1 MVKKVE
7 KVENTGLQ
15 NKHPEKDS
23 LQADGQI
30 ALSSV
35 PPVSQLK
42 PQVSHS
48 RHPTFS
54 LTCGR
59 ITVQATVLRAGEDLC
74 VLLSGGDKPH
84 IGCVTLSIA
93 RPSLAD
99 AARGSATT
107 SVLNITGHKD
117 GEAAQYLS
125 QRLAAALQKT
135 VVVSGGIH
143 VKAIQPAEIHTVME
157 MVRALT
163 DALIGHLS
171 AG

>member
-1 MVKKVE
+1 MVDKV
-7 KVENTGLQ
+7 KNVGPHNNHT
-15 NKHPEKDS
+15 EKDS
-23 LQADGQI
+23 LQPDGPKPQ
-30 ALSSV
+30 LN
-35 PPVSQLK
+35 PQPGSQLK
-42 PQVSHS
+42 PQLRYS
-48 RHPTFS
+48 RHPSFS

-59 ITVQATVLRAGEDLC
+59 ITVQTTVLRAGEDLC

-125 QRLAAALQKT
+125 QRLAVALQKT